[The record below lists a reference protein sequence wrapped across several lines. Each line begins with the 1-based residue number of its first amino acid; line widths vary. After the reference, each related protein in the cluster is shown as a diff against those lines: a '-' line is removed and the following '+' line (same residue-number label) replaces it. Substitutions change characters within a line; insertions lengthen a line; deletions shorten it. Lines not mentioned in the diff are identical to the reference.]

1 MRSDRRS
8 HLRKE
13 GGNMG
18 SQPWLVRPSLG
29 SLASSTGLV
38 WLPTARRQIL
48 RAVRAGFTLIEL
60 LVVIAILA
68 LLIALLLPALSRA
81 RAAAQSAACLSN
93 LRQLQTC
100 WLMYANDH
108 GGTLPPNLSVY
119 DLSTGEPI
127 PGLDLR
133 LTWCAG
139 NAQTD
144 VNTVNIERGY
154 LFPYNRS
161 TAIYHCP
168 ADKARVAGA
177 NVRHT
182 RSYNMSQSI
191 SGISFGKILGHL
203 PTFQNLTQIRTP
215 EPANLF
221 VFIDVHEDQI
231 TDSLFGIPLPG
242 DSLDG
247 IWFDLPANRHN
258 DGCNLSFADGHVE
271 HWKWAVPKVF
281 RSLGQAVE
289 PQEEWRDY
297 NRVRDHIRK
306 TTDR

>member
-1 MRSDRRS
+1 MNSR
-8 HLRKE
+8 
-13 GGNMG
+13 
-18 SQPWLVRPSLG
+18 PWLVRPLSRPL
-29 SLASSTGLV
+29 LAPAGRTRTPNV
-38 WLPTARRQIL
+38 WRRTLRTA
-48 RAVRAGFTLIEL
+48 RAGFTLVEL
-60 LVVIAILA
+60 LVVIALIA
-68 LLIALLLPALSRA
+68 LLIAILLPALSRA
-81 RAAAQSAACLSN
+81 RGLAQSVACLSN

-119 DLSTGEPI
+119 DLSTGAPV

-139 NAQTD
+139 NARTD
-144 VNTVNIERGY
+144 VNTANIERGY

-177 NVRHT
+177 DVRHT
-182 RSYNMSQSI
+182 RSYNMSQSV
-191 SGISFGKILGHL
+191 SGISFASIFPHL
-203 PTFQNLTQIRTP
+203 PSFANLTQIRRP
-215 EPANLF
+215 EPADLF
-221 VFIDVHEDQI
+221 VFLDVHEDGI
-231 TDSLFGIPLPG
+231 ADSLFGIPLPG
-242 DSLDG
+242 EPSDG
-247 IWFDLPANRHN
+247 IWYDLPANRHH

-281 RSLGQAVE
+281 RALGQAVE

-297 NRVRDHIRK
+297 DRLRAHMCK
-306 TTDR
+306 TAP

>member
-1 MRSDRRS
+1 MKFDGKSR
-8 HLRKE
+8 LQ
-13 GGNMG
+13 GNG
-18 SQPWLVRPSLG
+18 
-29 SLASSTGLV
+29 
-38 WLPTARRQIL
+38 
-48 RAVRAGFTLIEL
+48 GFTLIEL
-60 LVVIAILA
+60 LVVIAIIA
-68 LLIALLLPALSRA
+68 LLMAVLLPALSRA
-81 RAAAQSAACLSN
+81 RRLAQSMACLSN

-108 GGTLPPNLSVY
+108 GGAVPPNLSVY
-119 DLSTGEPI
+119 DLSTGAPI

-139 NAQTD
+139 NARTD
-144 VNTVNIERGY
+144 LDTTNIEAGY

-168 ADKARVAGA
+168 ADQARVPGA

-191 SGISFGKILGHL
+191 TGISFPRILADI
-203 PTFQNLTQIRTP
+203 PSCQKLTQIRNT

-221 VFIDVHEDQI
+221 VFLDVHEDQI

-242 DSLDG
+242 DPWDG
-247 IWFDLPANRHN
+247 TWFDLPANRHN
-258 DGCNLSFADGHVE
+258 DGGNFSFADGHVE

-297 NRVRDHIRK
+297 DRVRDHMRK
-306 TTDR
+306 PPKPLPVVRSLSPPPNR

>member
-1 MRSDRRS
+1 MD
-8 HLRKE
+8 
-13 GGNMG
+13 
-18 SQPWLVRPSLG
+18 SQSWSARPSLRPLPSPAG
-29 SLASSTGLV
+29 LARAMN
-38 WLPTARRQIL
+38 ARRQML
-48 RAVRAGFTLIEL
+48 RAAHAGFTLIEL
-60 LVVIAILA
+60 LVVISVIA

-81 RAAAQSAACLSN
+81 RGAAQSAACLSN

-139 NAQTD
+139 NAQQD
-144 VNTVNIERGY
+144 VNTANIERGY

-168 ADKARVAGA
+168 ADKARVAGS

-191 SGISFGKILGHL
+191 SGISFGKVLGRL
-203 PTFQNLTQIRTP
+203 PTFQTLMQIRNP

-231 TDSLFGIPLPG
+231 TDSLFGIPVPG
-242 DSLDG
+242 DALDG

-271 HWKWAVPKVF
+271 HWRWVVPKVF

-297 NRVRDHIRK
+297 DRVRAHIRK

>member
-1 MRSDRRS
+1 MDAAPR
-8 HLRKE
+8 
-13 GGNMG
+13 
-18 SQPWLVRPSLG
+18 LVRPSFQPL
-29 SLASSTGLV
+29 SSPAVLAR
-38 WLPTARRQIL
+38 PPDARRGTL
-48 RAVRAGFTLIEL
+48 RAAHGGFTLVEL
-60 LVVIAILA
+60 LVVIAIIA
-68 LLIALLLPALSRA
+68 ILIAVLLPALSRA
-81 RAAAQSAACLSN
+81 RGLAQSAACLNN

-108 GGTLPPNLSVY
+108 DGTLPPNLSVY

-139 NAQTD
+139 DVRKD
-144 VNTVNIERGY
+144 VNTANIERGY

-168 ADKARVAGA
+168 ADKAYVAGS

-182 RSYNMSQSI
+182 RSYNMSQSVT
-191 SGISFGKILGHL
+191 GISFGSVLGHL
-203 PTFQNLTQIRTP
+203 PTFQKLTQIRNP

-231 TDSLFGIPLPG
+231 ADSLFGIPLPEG
-242 DSLDG
+242 PFDG
-247 IWFDLPANRHN
+247 IWFDLPAGRHN
-258 DGCNLSFADGHVE
+258 DGGNLSFADGHVE
-271 HWKWAVPKVF
+271 HWRWAVPKVF
-281 RSLGQAVE
+281 RSRGQTVE

-297 NRVRDHIRK
+297 KRVRDHIRK
-306 TTDR
+306 TMD

>member
-1 MRSDRRS
+1 MKSNGKSR
-8 HLRKE
+8 LQAE
-13 GGNMG
+13 GRAMD
-18 SQPWLVRPSLG
+18 
-29 SLASSTGLV
+29 SS
-38 WLPTARRQIL
+38 
-48 RAVRAGFTLIEL
+48 GFTLIEL
-60 LVVIAILA
+60 LVVIAIIA
-68 LLIALLLPALSRA
+68 LLMAVLLPALSRA
-81 RAAAQSAACLSN
+81 KRLAQSMACLNN

-108 GGTLPPNLSVY
+108 GGAMPPNLSVY
-119 DLSTGEPI
+119 DLSTGQPI

-139 NAQTD
+139 NARTD
-144 VNTVNIERGY
+144 LDTANIEAGY

-168 ADKARVAGA
+168 ADQARVPGS

-182 RSYNMSQSI
+182 RSYNMSQSVT
-191 SGISFGKILGHL
+191 GIRFPRILADI
-203 PTFQNLTQIRTP
+203 PSFQNLTQIRGP

-221 VFIDVHEDQI
+221 VFLDVHEDQI

-242 DSLDG
+242 DPWDG
-247 IWFDLPANRHN
+247 TWFDLPANRHN
-258 DGCNLSFADGHVE
+258 DGGNLSFADGHVE

-289 PQEEWRDY
+289 PQEEWQDY
-297 NRVRDHIRK
+297 DRVRDHMRK
-306 TTDR
+306 PPKPPPAVRSLLPPPNR

>member
-1 MRSDRRS
+1 MDS
-8 HLRKE
+8 H
-13 GGNMG
+13 
-18 SQPWLVRPSLG
+18 SWLVRPL
-29 SLASSTGLV
+29 LPPFLPPAVLATASSA
-38 WLPTARRQIL
+38 WRRT
-48 RAVRAGFTLIEL
+48 VRAAHGGFTLVEL
-60 LVVIAILA
+60 LVVIGIIAIL
-68 LLIALLLPALSRA
+68 IAVLLPALSRA
-81 RAAAQSAACLSN
+81 RGLAQSIACLNN

-108 GGTLPPNLSVY
+108 AGTLPPNLSVY

-139 NAQTD
+139 NVRQD
-144 VNTVNIERGY
+144 VNTANIERGY
-154 LFPYNRS
+154 LFAYNRS

-168 ADKARVAGA
+168 ADKARVAGS

-182 RSYNMSQSI
+182 RSYSMSQSVT
-191 SGISFGKILGHL
+191 GIRFGSVLACI
-203 PTFQNLTQIRTP
+203 PTFQNLTQIRSP

-221 VFIDVHEDQI
+221 VFLDVHEDQI
-231 TDSLFGIPLPG
+231 VDSLFGIPLPG
-242 DSLDG
+242 DPLDG

-271 HWKWAVPKVF
+271 HWKWAVAKVS
-281 RSLGQAVE
+281 RSLGQDVA

-297 NRVRDHIRK
+297 DRVRDHMRK
-306 TTDR
+306 TTH

>member
-1 MRSDRRS
+1 M
-8 HLRKE
+8 
-13 GGNMG
+13 
-18 SQPWLVRPSLG
+18 
-29 SLASSTGLV
+29 
-38 WLPTARRQIL
+38 L
-48 RAVRAGFTLIEL
+48 RAAHAGFTLVEL

-81 RAAAQSAACLSN
+81 RGLAQSAACLSN

-139 NAQTD
+139 NARQD
-144 VNTVNIERGY
+144 VNTANIERGY

-161 TAIYHCP
+161 TGIYHCP
-168 ADKARVAGA
+168 ADKARVAGS

-182 RSYNMSQSI
+182 RSYNMSQSVT
-191 SGISFGKILGHL
+191 GIGFGSVLPHL
-203 PTFQNLTQIRTP
+203 PTFQTLMQIRRP
-215 EPANLF
+215 EPADLF

-231 TDSLFGIPLPG
+231 TDSLFGIPVPG
-242 DSLDG
+242 DPLDG

-297 NRVRDHIRK
+297 ERVRDHIRK
-306 TTDR
+306 AMN

>member
-1 MRSDRRS
+1 MDS
-8 HLRKE
+8 
-13 GGNMG
+13 N
-18 SQPWLVRPSLG
+18 PWHVQPSLRPLF
-29 SLASSTGLV
+29 SPAVLAAASS
-38 WLPTARRQIL
+38 ARRQ
-48 RAVRAGFTLIEL
+48 AVRAAHAGFTLVEL
-60 LVVIAILA
+60 LVVIGIVAILMA
-68 LLIALLLPALSRA
+68 VLLPALSKA
-81 RAAAQSAACLSN
+81 RGLAQRAACLNN

-108 GGTLPPNLSVY
+108 DATLPPNLWVY

-139 NAQTD
+139 DAQKDT
-144 VNTVNIERGY
+144 TTANIEKGY

-168 ADKARVAGA
+168 ADKAKVAGS

-182 RSYNMSQSI
+182 RSYNMSQSVTGVSYGNVLSYI
-191 SGISFGKILGHL
+191 
-203 PTFQNLTQIRTP
+203 PTFQKLTQIKSP

-221 VFIDVHEDQI
+221 VFIDVHEDEI
-231 TDSLFGIPLPG
+231 ADSLFGIPLPG
-242 DSLDG
+242 DPLDG
-247 IWFDLPANRHN
+247 VWFDLPANRHS

-281 RSLGQAVE
+281 RSLAQPVE

-297 NRVRDHIRK
+297 DRVRDHIRK
-306 TTDR
+306 ATSPSKASAPR

>member
-1 MRSDRRS
+1 MDSR
-8 HLRKE
+8 
-13 GGNMG
+13 
-18 SQPWLVRPSLG
+18 PWLVRPLLG
-29 SLASSTGLV
+29 PLLAPAVLATASRA
-38 WLPTARRQIL
+38 WRRTAR
-48 RAVRAGFTLIEL
+48 AAHGGFTLVEL
-60 LVVIAILA
+60 LVVIGIIA
-68 LLIALLLPALSRA
+68 LLIAVLLPALSRA
-81 RAAAQSAACLSN
+81 RGLAQSMACLSN

-108 GGTLPPNLSVY
+108 NGTLPPNLSVY
-119 DLSTGEPI
+119 DLSTGAPI

-139 NAQTD
+139 NARADLDTA
-144 VNTVNIERGY
+144 NIEAGY

-168 ADKARVAGA
+168 ADKAKVAGS

-182 RSYNMSQSI
+182 RSYNMSQSVT
-191 SGISFGKILGHL
+191 GISFPSVLGDI
-203 PTFQNLTQIRTP
+203 PTFGNLTQIRSP

-231 TDSLFGIPLPG
+231 TDSLFGIPLAG
-242 DSLDG
+242 DPLDG

-281 RSLGQAVE
+281 RSMGQAVE

-297 NRVRDHIRK
+297 DRVRDHIRK
-306 TTDR
+306 AVKPPPAVRSPLPTPNR

>member
-1 MRSDRRS
+1 MD
-8 HLRKE
+8 
-13 GGNMG
+13 
-18 SQPWLVRPSLG
+18 SQPWLVRPFLRPFLSPAG
-29 SLASSTGLV
+29 LARTPRV
-38 WLPTARRQIL
+38 RRRTL
-48 RAVRAGFTLIEL
+48 RAARAGFTLVEL
-60 LVVIAILA
+60 LVVIAIIA
-68 LLIALLLPALSRA
+68 LLIAVLLPALSRA
-81 RAAAQSAACLSN
+81 RGLAQSAACLSN

-139 NAQTD
+139 NARQD
-144 VNTVNIERGY
+144 VNTANIERGY

-161 TAIYHCP
+161 TGIYHCP
-168 ADKARVAGA
+168 ADKARVAGS

-191 SGISFGKILGHL
+191 TGISFGTILGHL
-203 PTFQNLTQIRTP
+203 PTFQTLMQIRNP

-242 DSLDG
+242 DPLDG
-247 IWFDLPANRHN
+247 IWFDLPANRHH

-297 NRVRDHIRK
+297 ERLRDHIRK
-306 TTDR
+306 ATDR

>member
-1 MRSDRRS
+1 MD
-8 HLRKE
+8 
-13 GGNMG
+13 
-18 SQPWLVRPSLG
+18 SQPWLVRLSVRPL
-29 SLASSTGLV
+29 LAPAGLV
-38 WLPTARRQIL
+38 RRPRVRRQML
-48 RAVRAGFTLIEL
+48 RAARAGFTLIEL

-68 LLIALLLPALSRA
+68 LLIALLIPGLSRA
-81 RAAAQSAACLSN
+81 RGAAQSAACLSN
-93 LRQLQTC
+93 LRQLQAC

-108 GGTLPPNLSVY
+108 NGRLPPNLSVY

-133 LTWCAG
+133 MTWCAG

-144 VNTVNIERGY
+144 VNTINIERGY

-168 ADKARVAGA
+168 ADKARVAGT
-177 NVRHT
+177 NIRHT

-191 SGISFGKILGHL
+191 TGISFSSILGPL
-203 PTFQNLTQIRTP
+203 PTFQTLMQIRNP
-215 EPANLF
+215 DPANLF

-231 TDSLFGIPLPG
+231 TDSLFGIPVPG
-242 DSLDG
+242 EPWDG
-247 IWFDLPANRHN
+247 MWFDLPANRHN

-281 RSLGQAVE
+281 RSLGQTVE

-297 NRVRDHIRK
+297 ERVRAHIRK

>member
-1 MRSDRRS
+1 
-8 HLRKE
+8 
-13 GGNMG
+13 MG
-18 SQPWLVRPSLG
+18 VDPWLVRPLLRPLPS
-29 SLASSTGLV
+29 SAVLATASG
-38 WLPTARRQIL
+38 ARRWTI
-48 RAVRAGFTLIEL
+48 RAAHGGFTLVEL
-60 LVVIAILA
+60 LVVIGIIA

-81 RAAAQSAACLSN
+81 RGLAQSAACLNN

-108 GGTLPPNLSVY
+108 DGTLPPNLSVY

-139 NAQTD
+139 NARTD
-144 VNTVNIERGY
+144 VNTANIERGY
-154 LFPYNRS
+154 LFAYNRS

-182 RSYNMSQSI
+182 RSYNMSQSVT
-191 SGISFGKILGHL
+191 GISFSSVLPYL
-203 PTFQNLTQIRTP
+203 PTFQRLTQIRNP

-231 TDSLFGIPLPG
+231 ADSLFGIPVPG
-242 DSLDG
+242 SPLDG

-271 HWKWAVPKVF
+271 HWKWAVPKVS
-281 RSLGQAVE
+281 RSPGQAVE
-289 PQEEWRDY
+289 PQAEWRDY
-297 NRVRDHIRK
+297 ERIRDHIRK
-306 TTDR
+306 TMD

>member
-8 HLRKE
+8 RLRGE
-13 GGNMG
+13 GTSGG
-18 SQPWLVRPSLG
+18 SRPRYVRPRFQFL
-29 SLASSTGLV
+29 LLPVGL
-38 WLPTARRQIL
+38 LPTSGGRR
-48 RAVRAGFTLIEL
+48 RGPGTAHAGFTLVEL
-60 LVVIAILA
+60 LVVIGIIA

-81 RAAAQSAACLSN
+81 RGLAQSASCLNN

-108 GGTLPPNLSVY
+108 GGALPPNLSVY
-119 DLSTGEPI
+119 DLSTGAPI

-139 NAQTD
+139 NVRED
-144 VNTVNIERGY
+144 VNTANIERGY

-168 ADKARVAGA
+168 ADRARVAGS

-182 RSYNMSQSI
+182 RSYNMSQSV
-191 SGISFGKILGHL
+191 SGIGFGRVL
-203 PTFQNLTQIRTP
+203 PYLPSFQNLTQIRNP
-215 EPANLF
+215 KPADLF

-231 TDSLFGIPLPG
+231 ADSLFGIPLPG
-242 DSLDG
+242 DPFDG
-247 IWFDLPANRHN
+247 IWFDLPANRHY

-271 HWKWAVPKVF
+271 HWKWAVPKVS
-281 RSLGQAVE
+281 RALGQAVE
-289 PQEEWRDY
+289 PTEEWRDY
-297 NRVRDHIRK
+297 ERVRDHIRK
-306 TTDR
+306 TGN